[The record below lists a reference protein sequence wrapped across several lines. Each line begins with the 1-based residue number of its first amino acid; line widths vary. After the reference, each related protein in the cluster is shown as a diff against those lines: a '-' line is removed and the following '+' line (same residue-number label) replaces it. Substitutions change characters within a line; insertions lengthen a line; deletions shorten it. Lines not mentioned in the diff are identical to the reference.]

1 MAASGA
7 TRQPLSPWRRGRA
20 AVGLTL
26 AAWSVLALVSEP
38 ALRLLVPLQRAVYCA
53 LMPGFDV
60 DQFVLTRGPVQLSL
74 AALARSREPIPLPQ
88 GIAAP
93 GLTLRAQTPAR
104 SALLPCALACV
115 GWAWRQSGACRLT
128 SGLARLLAAQVLLL
142 ALSTPI
148 VLAGHQWS
156 LLLDA
161 RPGLSGPLLVMAASE
176 VLLHGG
182 LLMVGIVSAVVLSGM
197 VLSDYAPLD
206 DRGIA

>member
-1 MAASGA
+1 MSGSRRASA
-7 TRQPLSPWRRGRA
+7 A
-20 AVGLTL
+20 AVLTL
-26 AAWSVLALVSEP
+26 AAWSVLAWVSDT
-38 ALRLLVPLQRAVYCA
+38 ALTLLVPLQRAVYGT

-60 DQFVLTRGPVQLSL
+60 EQFVLSRNHVQLSL
-74 AALARSREPIPLPQ
+74 AASARSRGPIPLPQ
-88 GIAAP
+88 GTAAP

-115 GWAWRQSGACRLT
+115 GWAWRQSGASRLT
-128 SGLARLLAAQVLLL
+128 SGLARLLAAQLLLL

-197 VLSDYAPLD
+197 VLPDYAPLD
-206 DRGIA
+206 DRGIV